1 MRDTLSM
8 GQQDATLEDKMITI
22 CYGTDMVPSALS
34 WVNFA
39 ANSKDVAQV
48 CKKISYGCWGA
59 SICSNGRKWL
69 KNSLIY
75 LLGFAN
81 YASRILDKLVVGKRD
96 KQCKFRGQK

>member
-48 CKKISYGCWGA
+48 CANIYMWIFAGCT
-59 SICSNGRKWL
+59 
-69 KNSLIY
+69 Y
-75 LLGFAN
+75 
-81 YASRILDKLVVGKRD
+81 YAIPFIKL
-96 KQCKFRGQK
+96 